1 MSRLV
6 SAASLGRVIEELVRR
21 PGAGP
26 APRGLPCFGLES
38 TSGTGSHLLDAL
50 AAHGIFRKYETVLDL
65 AGGIGGTGRWLA
77 RRLGC
82 TAMVT
87 ADTAAT
93 ADAGARLTRLVRL
106 RGQVVHVPA
115 HPGALPFGAGRF
127 THVWAIEVLTDLADV
142 HTALVEVFRVL
153 RPGGHIAVQEL
164 APAGGDPMGSRSGRP
179 VVSVGGWRDALAAA
193 GFVDVVVRETAEVA
207 EHSAQV
213 SAARQQLAARL
224 AVAAEGAS
232 EAAARRR
239 LGDALAAGRL
249 RVAQLVARRP

>member
-1 MSRLV
+1 MSRRV
-6 SAASLGRVIEELVRR
+6 SAEALGRVIEELVRR
-21 PGAGP
+21 PGGGP

-38 TSGTGSHLLDAL
+38 SSGTGSHLLDAL

-82 TAMVT
+82 TAVVT

-115 HPGALPFGAGRF
+115 TPGALPFGAARF

-142 HTALVEVFRVL
+142 HAALVEVFRVL

-164 APAGGDPMGSRSGRP
+164 APAGDPMGSRPGSP
-179 VVSVGGWRDALAAA
+179 VVTAGAWRDALAAA

-232 EAAARRR
+232 EAATRRR